1 MMRHLFSRAARHTVF
16 GLVAAFSVAFALAL
30 PALAH
35 PELVAAVPAPGATV
49 PPGLAQLTLTF
60 NEPVSQG
67 SQVTVYTEQFQIVAD
82 VSTHVDGNDLV
93 ARLGSRLGEGTYT
106 VQWLALG
113 PDGQPVEGS
122 YQFAVSA
129 AFGTGQG
136 PAIIFASSLALGGL
150 GLVLVLLLSW
160 RRRRH

>member
-1 MMRHLFSRAARHTVF
+1 MMRHVCPRAARHTVL
-16 GLVAAFSVAFALAL
+16 GLVVAAIFAFALAL

-49 PPGLAQLTLTF
+49 PPGLAQLRLTF

-67 SQVTVYTEQFQIVAD
+67 SQVTVYTEQFQVVAG
-82 VSTHVDGNDLV
+82 VSTYLDGNDLV
-93 ARLGSRLGEGTYT
+93 ARLGSRLGEGAYT

-122 YQFAVSA
+122 YQFGVSA
-129 AFGTGQG
+129 PFGAGQG
-136 PAIIFASSLALGGL
+136 PAIIFATSLLFGGL
-150 GLVLVLLLSW
+150 GLVLILLLAW